1 MRPVIQK
8 WLFLGILGCSIIGL
22 TGCGEKRIHVATVSG
37 APGEEHDSSTSEGL
51 DSLSSDHA
59 GLPGNNLEESSL
71 SGETSSSEEVRAD
84 AVLPVAPVEPLN
96 FAHEPSR
103 PDYADDLAMQ
113 EPSLPSGTATEPESD
128 TELTGDTGAQD
139 PLANGNNIASQ
150 SGSSSSN
157 GESPDQAE
165 PVPFSTPADLFNTQG
180 DGDLNSGAGQL
191 ATTEPF
197 GGFQDD
203 PSSSS
208 NNTSDPSD
216 DPSSS
221 SNNISDP
228 SSDMFHND
236 SLTPQIVEE
245 IPEKIQMAKA
255 EPSDILRQQLD
266 KIKEEE
272 FATVSA
278 GLEDVF
284 FLFDS
289 WTLTEEAKESLE
301 RDMGRLSKEPS
312 SSLIIEGHA
321 DQRGTQAYNMVLGK
335 KRAMAIRD
343 YLYQLGV
350 DPSRLTVISYGKDKP
365 FCQDSTEVCHQ
376 LNRRGHLVVHN

>member
-1 MRPVIQK
+1 MRPVIQQC
-8 WLFLGILGCSIIGL
+8 LFVGILGCSIIGL

-37 APGEEHDSSTSEGL
+37 APGEEQDSSTSKGL
-51 DSLSSDHA
+51 DSLSSGHA
-59 GLPGNNLEESSL
+59 GLPGSNMEESSL
-71 SGETSSSEEVRAD
+71 SGENSSSEEVRAD

-96 FAHEPSR
+96 FAHEPSM
-103 PDYADDLAMQ
+103 PDYADDPAMQ
-113 EPSLPSGTATEPESD
+113 EPAFPSGTATEPESD
-128 TELTGDTGAQD
+128 TELTGDTDAQD
-139 PLANGNNIASQ
+139 PLANGNSIASQ

-165 PVPFSTPADLFNTQG
+165 PVPSSTPADLFNTQG
-180 DGDLNSGAGQL
+180 DGDPNSGAGQM
-191 ATTEPF
+191 AATEPF

-203 PSSSS
+203 SS
-208 NNTSDPSD
+208 NSGNNT
-216 DPSSS
+216 
-221 SNNISDP
+221 SDP

-236 SLTPQIVEE
+236 HLNDPLNPQIVEE
-245 IPEKIQMAKA
+245 IPEKVQMAKA

-272 FATVSA
+272 LATVSA

-301 RDMGRLSKEPS
+301 RDMGRLSKDPS

-335 KRAMAIRD
+335 KRATAIRD
-343 YLYQLGV
+343 YFSQLGV

>member
-1 MRPVIQK
+1 MRPVIQQC
-8 WLFLGILGCSIIGL
+8 LLVGILGCSIIGL

-37 APGEEHDSSTSEGL
+37 APGEEQDSSTSEGL
-51 DSLSSDHA
+51 DSLPSDHT
-59 GLPGNNLEESSL
+59 GLPGNNVAESSL
-71 SGETSSSEEVRAD
+71 SGENSSSEEVRAD

-96 FAHEPSR
+96 FAHEPSK
-103 PDYADDLAMQ
+103 PDYADDPARQ
-113 EPSLPSGTATEPESD
+113 EPAFPSGAGPEPESDAEPESD

-139 PLANGNNIASQ
+139 SLANGNSIASQ

-180 DGDLNSGAGQL
+180 DGDFNSGAGQM
-191 ATTEPF
+191 AATEPF

-203 PSSSS
+203 FSNSG
-208 NNTSDPSD
+208 NNT
-216 DPSSS
+216 
-221 SNNISDP
+221 SDP

-236 SLTPQIVEE
+236 PLNPQIVEE
-245 IPEKIQMAKA
+245 IPEKVQMAKA

-272 FATVSA
+272 LATVSA

-301 RDMGRLSKEPS
+301 RDMGRLSKDPS

-335 KRAMAIRD
+335 KRATAIRD
-343 YLYQLGV
+343 YLSQLGV